1 MVAES
6 EGCGLEETQDRAY
19 DCGTS
24 AVSSV
29 RWKQPWRLAGVL
41 GGCVGA
47 LGGCVGVWVCL
58 AGVRVCLVGVW
69 VRLGV
74 WVCLVGVWGCG
85 CAWRVCGCA
94 WWVRL
99 AGAGASSCL
108 PSHLPWKGF
117 VLRCAVDAFFF
128 EA

>member
-47 LGGCVGVWVCL
+47 LGGCVGVLGGCAGVHGGCVGALGCVGVLSGCVGVWVCL
-58 AGVRVCLVGVW
+58 A
-69 VRLGV
+69 GV
-74 WVCLVGVWGCG
+74 WVCLVGALGGCG
-85 CAWRVCGCA
+85 RLFVPAEPSSLERIRAAVCC
-94 WWVRL
+94 
-99 AGAGASSCL
+99 
-108 PSHLPWKGF
+108 
-117 VLRCAVDAFFF
+117 RCFFF

>member
-47 LGGCVGVWVCL
+47 LGCVGVLSGCVGVWVCL
-58 AGVRVCLVGVW
+58 AGV
-69 VRLGV
+69 
-74 WVCLVGVWGCG
+74 WVCLVGALGGCG
-85 CAWRVCGCA
+85 RLFVPAEPSSLERIRAAVCC
-94 WWVRL
+94 
-99 AGAGASSCL
+99 
-108 PSHLPWKGF
+108 
-117 VLRCAVDAFFF
+117 RCFFF
-128 EA
+128 

>member
-24 AVSSV
+24 AVSPV

-47 LGGCVGVWVCL
+47 LGGCAW
-58 AGVRVCLVGVW
+58 RV
-69 VRLGV
+69 
-74 WVCLVGVWGCG
+74 CG

-99 AGAGASSCL
+99 AGAGASSCV

-128 EA
+128 